1 MIFKIL
7 PLFLLI
13 IIGYIARKVD
23 FISADIKAHLS
34 KLVLNI
40 TLPFYIIIAM
50 QFNFSKELLYKS
62 GMLLVISAGFYIG
75 SFILS
80 DLFSKVFRLKDKK
93 RDIFQYMLVF
103 SNTGFMGYP
112 LIFEIAGEQGL
123 FYAAIFNLGFNVM
136 TWTVGVY
143 IMSRHE
149 NTDKTPIKEKLVH
162 LLNPSLFAVVIGFSL
177 FILSIRL
184 PESLF
189 TTFEMI
195 GKSTT
200 PLSMM
205 FIGIILSESNIKSIF
220 ADILVWVISLFR
232 LIIMPM
238 ITFVILKLLG
248 FDDLLLLV
256 PVILAATPAA
266 VNGAILAGRYNND
279 YELASKCIFIS
290 TLLSLITIPFILY
303 IVNMYSTI

>member
-13 IIGYIARKVD
+13 IIGYVARKIN
-23 FISADIKAHLS
+23 FIDSDIKGHLS
-34 KLVLNI
+34 KVVLNI

-50 QFNFSKELLYKS
+50 QFDFSKELLYKS

-75 SFILS
+75 SLILS
-80 DLFSKVFRLKDKK
+80 DLFAKLFRLKGKK
-93 RDIFQYMLVF
+93 RDIFQYMFIF

-112 LIFEIAGEQGL
+112 LIFEIAGEKGL

-149 NTDKTPIKEKLVH
+149 NTDKTPMKEKLMH

-177 FILSIRL
+177 FILSIKL
-184 PESLF
+184 PDSLY
-189 TTFEMI
+189 TTFSMV

-205 FIGIILSESNIKSIF
+205 FIGIILSESNIKEIF
-220 ADILVWVISLFR
+220 GNVLVWLISLFR

-238 ITFVILKLLG
+238 ITFGILKILG
-248 FDDLLLLV
+248 FDGLLLLV

-290 TLLSLITIPFILY
+290 TLLSLATIP
-303 IVNMYSTI
+303 IVLAIINL